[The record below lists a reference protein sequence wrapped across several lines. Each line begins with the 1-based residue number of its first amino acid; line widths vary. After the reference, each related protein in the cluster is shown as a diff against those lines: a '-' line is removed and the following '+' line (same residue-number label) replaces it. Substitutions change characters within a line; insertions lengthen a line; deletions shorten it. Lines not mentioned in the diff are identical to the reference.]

1 MDLAPRQCG
10 ISLRLELELA
20 VKAEVNDPEFRRR
33 KHGSRRT
40 ADDGCKGPLCRK
52 ARNDHYRERM
62 RKVRDATKPRPVY
75 KPTLQDAILI
85 QLQRNYE
92 AARLPN
98 GNNF

>member
-1 MDLAPRQCG
+1 MVLAPRQCG
-10 ISLRLELELA
+10 ITLRLELELA

-33 KHGSRRT
+33 KHGTRHT
-40 ADDGCKGPLCRK
+40 ADEGCKGPLCRK

-62 RKVRDATKPRPVY
+62 RKKKNVVAPRY